1 MKRHQFL
8 SYEQICSRIEV
19 LQKRLLTPKI
29 NKELRQLLKRKQ
41 RFDKQA
47 EKIFS

>member
-19 LQKRLLTPKI
+19 LQKDFTPKT
-29 NKELRQLLKRKQ
+29 NRELKRLLKRKQ
-41 RFDKQA
+41 RFDKKA